1 MIDFDLVTAKTPT
14 DAIKLSAA
22 SQTVQQG
29 AQVRLVAGGT
39 TLIDLMKLDV
49 ETPKQVVDI
58 NRLDLGQIEKQSDGA
73 LRIGALVRNSDL
85 ADNEIVRRDYLVLA
99 QALLS
104 GASPQLR
111 NMATTGGNLLQ
122 RTRCTYFRDLSYPDC
137 NKRTPGSGCA
147 AIGGHNRTHAV
158 LGTSDHCIATHP
170 SDMCVAMT
178 ALEARI
184 HIQGA
189 SGDREVAISDFYQ
202 LPADSPHLEN
212 VLQPGDLIT
221 YVILPPPTAGTKS
234 VYLKLRDRDAYEF
247 ALASAAVI
255 VNLSDKLRKRASPSV
270 GWAPS
275 RGARRKPSTSF

>member
-58 NRLDLGQIEKQSDGA
+58 NRLDLGQIEKQSVGA

-122 RTRCTYFRDLSYPDC
+122 RTRCTYFRDLSYPD
-137 NKRTPGSGCA
+137 
-147 AIGGHNRTHAV
+147 
-158 LGTSDHCIATHP
+158 
-170 SDMCVAMT
+170 
-178 ALEARI
+178 
-184 HIQGA
+184 
-189 SGDREVAISDFYQ
+189 
-202 LPADSPHLEN
+202 
-212 VLQPGDLIT
+212 
-221 YVILPPPTAGTKS
+221 
-234 VYLKLRDRDAYEF
+234 
-247 ALASAAVI
+247 
-255 VNLSDKLRKRASPSV
+255 
-270 GWAPS
+270 
-275 RGARRKPSTSF
+275 